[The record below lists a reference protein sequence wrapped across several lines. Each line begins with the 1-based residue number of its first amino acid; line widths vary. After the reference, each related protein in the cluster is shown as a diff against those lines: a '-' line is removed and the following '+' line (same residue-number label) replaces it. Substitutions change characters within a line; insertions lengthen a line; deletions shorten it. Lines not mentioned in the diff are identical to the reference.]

1 MIQRTRRGP
10 IHLDGAPFPHVCPQ
24 GNKKAAGAIP
34 PAAAKFP
41 LTEEKNH
48 GKIRR
53 LYDGRGY
60 SAIFYR

>member
-1 MIQRTRRGP
+1 M
-10 IHLDGAPFPHVCPQ
+10 DGALFCHRATKN
-24 GNKKAAGAIP
+24 GWKKSPTAT
-34 PAAAKFP
+34 KFP

>member
-1 MIQRTRRGP
+1 MSMKRTPSRWMGP
-10 IHLDGAPFPHVCPQ
+10 FSAFFRHRD
-24 GNKKAAGAIP
+24 NKKRLEEITQLHT
-34 PAAAKFP
+34 KFP